1 MIKLPLTLAL
11 GAAVAL
17 GACTDPSSVGGVN
30 DPNRNA
36 NRGALIGAASGAALG
51 AVVSGN
57 ARGAA
62 LGAVVG
68 GAAGAGIGYSL
79 DRQEAE
85 LRRDFD
91 NEAVQITNTGDSLIV
106 TLPQEILF
114 ASSSYEIQPG
124 MRGDLVVLANSLQNY
139 QGSTVQVTG
148 HTDSSGDAGY
158 NQTLSERRAGAVAN
172 VLTSNGVSST
182 RVQTFGQGENRPI
195 ASNLTPEGRA
205 LNRRVDVVIL
215 PNA

>member
-1 MIKLPLTLAL
+1 MMKLPLTLAL

-17 GACTDPSSVGGVN
+17 SACTDPNAIGGAN

-36 NRGALIGAASGAALG
+36 NRGAAIGAVSGAALG

-62 LGAVVG
+62 LGAIVG

-85 LRRDFD
+85 LRRDFNND
-91 NEAVQITNTGDSLIV
+91 VQITNTGDSLIV
-106 TLPQEILF
+106 TLPQDILF
-114 ASSSYEIQPG
+114 ATNSYEIQPS
-124 MRGDLVVLANSLQNY
+124 MRSDLVVLANSLSSY
-139 QGSTVQVTG
+139 PASTIQVTG
-148 HTDSSGDAGY
+148 HTDSSGDAGA

-172 VLTSNGVSST
+172 VLTTSGVSST
-182 RVQTFGQGENRPI
+182 RVQTFGQGENRPV

-215 PNA
+215 PNT

>member
-11 GAAVAL
+11 GAVVAL
-17 GACTDPSSVGGVN
+17 SACTDPNAVGGAN

-36 NRGALIGAASGAALG
+36 NRGAAIGALSGAALG

-62 LGAVVG
+62 VGAIVG

-79 DRQEAE
+79 DQQEAE

-91 NEAVQITNTGDSLIV
+91 NESVQITNTGDSLIV
-106 TLPQEILF
+106 TLPQDILF
-114 ASSSYEIQPG
+114 ATNSYEVQPS
-124 MRGDLVVLANSLQNY
+124 MRGDLAVLANSLRNY
-139 QGSTVQVTG
+139 PESTVQVTG
-148 HTDSSGDAGY
+148 HTDSTGEAAF

-172 VLTSNGVSST
+172 VLTTNGVSST
-182 RVQTFGQGENRPI
+182 RVQTFGQGENRPV

-215 PNA
+215 PNT